1 MTFPQLPDAYFARL
15 LESLEDGLLA
25 FDLSGCIRFL
35 NPSAQEMLGLSK
47 RQAIGHSAEE
57 IFPNQSNLLRL
68 IAEVREHGRHIASH
82 ENFEISQEYGSPL
95 KVGAS
100 VSPLLT
106 SSGETEGS
114 ILVLRDQSRI
124 AELEEAMK
132 RADRL
137 AMLGTLA
144 AGLAHEIKNPLG
156 GIKGAAQLMRHE
168 LNINSPLQEYTD
180 VMVREVER
188 IKVIIE
194 QLLNLGD
201 PQQARITNVNLGRLL
216 DDILLLQKEAHRDR
230 SVNFKLKL
238 DPSIP
243 PIPGDENLLTQ
254 LFLNLIKNAAEA
266 VDNDGTVEVIS
277 RVTSRYQI
285 NPGDDKPV
293 PLIVVEITDNGQG
306 IPEEQLEQIFTPF
319 YTTKTAGSGLGLATC
334 QKIVEE
340 HLGFIQVRSKGD
352 EGTTFS
358 VHLPLRRMKI
368 DQSIDP
374 PKG

>member
-1 MTFPQLPDAYFARL
+1 MSLPHLPDAYFIRL
-15 LESLEDGLLA
+15 LECLEDGLIA
-25 FDLSGCIRFL
+25 FDLNGCISFL

-47 RQAIGHSAEE
+47 RQAIGNSATK
-57 IFPNQSNLLRL
+57 IFPQQDNLLRL
-68 IAEVREHGRHIASH
+68 IEEVRQHGRHIASH
-82 ENFEISQEYGSPL
+82 ENFEIPQEYGPPL
-95 KVGAS
+95 LVGAA

-106 SSGETEGS
+106 ASGETEGS
-114 ILVLRDQSRI
+114 ILMLRDQSRI

-156 GIKGAAQLMRHE
+156 GVKGAAQLMRHE
-168 LNINSPLQEYTD
+168 LDINSPLQEYTD
-180 VMVREVER
+180 VMIREIER
-188 IKVIIE
+188 IKTIIE

-201 PQQARITNVNLGRLL
+201 PQQTLISNVNLGRML
-216 DDILLLQKEAHRDR
+216 DDILLLQKEAHRER
-230 SVNFKLKL
+230 EIEFQMKL

-266 VDNDGTVEVIS
+266 VEPGGKVEVSS

-285 NPGDDKPV
+285 NPGDERPV
-293 PLIVVEITDNGQG
+293 PLIVVEVEDNGKG
-306 IPEEQLEQIFTPF
+306 IPDEELEQIFTPF
-319 YTTKTAGSGLGLATC
+319 YSTKSGGSGLGLATC

-340 HLGFIQVRSKGD
+340 HLGFMQVRSKKD
-352 EGTTFS
+352 
-358 VHLPLRRMKI
+358 
-368 DQSIDP
+368 
-374 PKG
+374 

>member
-1 MTFPQLPDAYFARL
+1 MNIPQLPEAYHARL
-15 LESLEDGLLA
+15 LESLEDGILA
-25 FDLSGCIRFL
+25 FDMEGRVNFI
-35 NPSAQEMLGLSK
+35 NPSAQELLGLSK
-47 RQAIGHSAEE
+47 RQSLGHPASS
-57 IFPNQSNLLRL
+57 IFPGQDSLLRL
-68 IAEVREHGRHIASH
+68 IEEVRQHGRHIASH
-82 ENFEISQEYGSPL
+82 ENFDILQEYAPPL
-95 KVGAS
+95 KVGAAI
-100 VSPLLT
+100 SPLLNA
-106 SSGETEGS
+106 SGDVEGS

-168 LNINSPLQEYTD
+168 LDINSPLQEYTD

-188 IKVIIE
+188 INAIIE

-201 PQQARITNVNLGRLL
+201 PQQTRISNVNLGRLL
-216 DDILLLQKEAHRDR
+216 DDILLLQKEAHRQHD
-230 SVNFKLKL
+230 VHFALKL

-266 VDNDGTVEVIS
+266 VDPGGNVEVIS
-277 RVTSRYQI
+277 RVTSRYQL

-293 PLIVVEITDNGQG
+293 PLIVVEVRDDGQG
-306 IPEEQLEQIFTPF
+306 IPDEEVERIFTPF
-319 YTTKTAGSGLGLATC
+319 YSTKMAGSGLGLATC

-340 HLGFIQVRSKGD
+340 HRGFIQVRSTPG

-358 VHLPLRRMKI
+358 VHLPLRRTQMNN
-368 DQSIDP
+368 DHDP
-374 PKG
+374 SKG

>member
-1 MTFPQLPDAYFARL
+1 MTIAQLPEAYFIRL
-15 LESLEDGLLA
+15 LENLEDGLLA
-25 FDLSGCIRFL
+25 FDLDGRVRFL

-47 RQAIGHSAEE
+47 RQAIGHAAKD
-57 IFPNQSNLLRL
+57 IFPGQSNLLHL
-68 IAEVREHGRHIASH
+68 IAEVRQHGRHIASH
-82 ENFEISQEYGSPL
+82 ENFEIPQEYSSPL

-100 VSPLLT
+100 VSPLMT
-106 SSGETEGS
+106 ASGETEGS

-168 LNINSPLQEYTD
+168 LDLNSPLQEYTD

-216 DDILLLQKEAHRDR
+216 DDILLLQKEAHRER
-230 SVNFKLKL
+230 EVNFKLKL

-243 PIPGDENLLTQ
+243 PIPGDVNLLTQ

-266 VDNDGTVEVIS
+266 VDTGGNVEVTS
-277 RVTSRYQI
+277 RVTSRYQL
-285 NPGDDKPV
+285 NPGDEKPV
-293 PLIVVEITDNGQG
+293 PLIVVEVTDDGRG
-306 IPEEQLEQIFTPF
+306 ISQEQIDQIFTPF

-340 HLGFIQVRSKGD
+340 HLGFIQVRSKND
-352 EGTTFS
+352 EGTTFA
-358 VHLPLRRMKI
+358 VHLPLRRTK
-368 DQSIDP
+368 STTLDP
-374 PKG
+374 

>member
-1 MTFPQLPDAYFARL
+1 MSSPPPEDYFKRL
-15 LESLEDGLLA
+15 FESLEDGLLA
-25 FDLSGCIRFL
+25 FDLSGCVTYL
-35 NPSAQEMLGLSK
+35 NPSAQEMLGISK
-47 RQAIGHSAEE
+47 RQVLGRTAEA
-57 IFPNQSNLLRL
+57 IFPGQSSLLRL
-68 IAEVREHGRHIASH
+68 IVEVRAHGRHIASH
-82 ENFEISQEYGSPL
+82 EHFEIPQEYGVPL
-95 KVGAS
+95 IVGAS

-106 SSGETEGS
+106 ADGNTEGS
-114 ILVLRDQSRI
+114 ILILRDQSRI

-168 LNINSPLQEYTD
+168 LDTNSPLQEYTD
-180 VMVREVER
+180 VMIREVER
-188 IKVIIE
+188 IKTIIE

-201 PQQARITNVNLGRLL
+201 PHQARITNVNIGRLL

-230 SVNFKLKL
+230 NIHFSLKL

-266 VDNDGTVEVIS
+266 VGDEGHIEVTS

-285 NPGDDKPV
+285 NPGDKKPV
-293 PLIVVEITDNGQG
+293 PLIVFEIQDNGKG
-306 IPEEQLEQIFTPF
+306 IPQDELDQIFTPF
-319 YTTKTAGSGLGLATC
+319 YSTKSDGTGLGLATC

-340 HLGFIQVRSKGD
+340 HHGFMQVRSSPD

-358 VHLPLRRMKI
+358 VHLPLRR
-368 DQSIDP
+368 
-374 PKG
+374 PKKL

>member
-1 MTFPQLPDAYFARL
+1 MTIPQLPEAYYSRV

-47 RQAIGHSAEE
+47 RQAIGHPAEE
-57 IFPNQSNLLRL
+57 IFPNQDNLLRL
-68 IAEVREHGRHIASH
+68 IAEVRQHGRHIASH
-82 ENFEISQEYGSPL
+82 ENFEIPQEYGTPL
-95 KVGAS
+95 KVGAA

-106 SSGETEGS
+106 SAGETEGS

-168 LNINSPLQEYTD
+168 LDINSPLQEYTD

-188 IKVIIE
+188 IKIIIE

-216 DDILLLQKEAHRDR
+216 DDILLLQKEAHRER
-230 SVNFKLKL
+230 EVNFKLKL

-266 VDNDGTVEVIS
+266 VEPGGNVEVTS
-277 RVTSRYQI
+277 RVTSRYQL
-285 NPGDDKPV
+285 NPGDEKPV
-293 PLIVVEITDNGQG
+293 PLIVVEISDDGQG
-306 IPEEQLEQIFTPF
+306 IAEEQLEQIFTPF
-319 YTTKTAGSGLGLATC
+319 YTTKMAGSGLGLATC

-340 HLGFIQVRSKGD
+340 HLGFIQVRSKD
-352 EGTTFS
+352 KEGTTFS
-358 VHLPLRRMKI
+358 VHLPLRRPKI
-368 DQSIDP
+368 DQSTDP
-374 PKG
+374 LKG